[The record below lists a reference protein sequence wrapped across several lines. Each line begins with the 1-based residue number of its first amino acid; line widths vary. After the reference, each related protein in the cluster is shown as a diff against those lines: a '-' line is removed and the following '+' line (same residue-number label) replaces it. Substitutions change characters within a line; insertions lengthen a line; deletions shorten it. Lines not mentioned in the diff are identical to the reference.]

1 MIKQTFKFAIKSF
14 RKSALMNYLNVIGLT
29 FGLSIFFLTSLFI
42 YQESTYE
49 HDFTGH
55 ERIYQIG
62 TSFYNRGLRAITSVN
77 VPIMTSEMPEVEYT
91 TVFTHSSN
99 QEVHFEDETYTK
111 QTVISADSLFFKVF
125 DFDLIVGDQQTVL
138 NEPNSVVISEQ
149 MALNIFGT
157 TDLIGKALRIGKNRE
172 CIIKGVSKSPKY
184 KTQLNFDL
192 LVSQVRQTNL
202 GKSFWGTIGS
212 YVYVKTHANVTVDQI
227 NSQLDRLNEK
237 YIYPLF
243 VSDGSMAF
251 SDWRSSE
258 AYLGYFA
265 ESLRS
270 LRYESETETGLMPKA
285 NLNQTNTLLIVGIAA
300 LLISVINFV
309 NISTARA
316 SNRMKEVAIKRI
328 MGSSRLLLVGQFMIE
343 AFLTIGLASV
353 LALAITELMVKIK
366 PTLFGDFVE
375 FSVLHS
381 GQTMRAIVI
390 LVVGITLLSGLYP
403 AIYLSSGKTIT
414 ILRSGSSKY
423 SFSVFNAAL
432 LRKFA
437 TVIQFVF
444 SIGLIGAVITMFMQI
459 DFLRTRDIGYHSDNV
474 IVIPNSF
481 SLKNEKAAFKN
492 KLERISGIEQVSF
505 ISLVPSGL
513 SKWDAPIELKDEN
526 GVPFF
531 HYNISADQSLL
542 EAMNL
547 TLLQGQN
554 FDSSP
559 YQVIQRNYDGG
570 TVGESKAIGSDSP
583 IPILVNEAAVKVLL
597 IDNDPIGKRL
607 QHYVIIGVVKDFV
620 YTDLHGKIEP
630 LVIQQKREPGVIDPI
645 LIKVTDK
652 AAVLDQVETLWAG
665 MTGKPLDY
673 YMLDDNYERLV
684 EAEETSFNT
693 VLAFSIFAVLV
704 SCIGLFGLAAF
715 TVDQRIKEFGIRKVL
730 GASITDIVK
739 LFSGDF
745 MKLIFIAFVISMP
758 LTIYFL
764 EAWLNNFSARIDI
777 GYQMV
782 FFTGTLAITIALT
795 TVLLQSLKAGRL
807 NPVDT
812 LRNE

>member
-1 MIKQTFKFAIKSF
+1 
-14 RKSALMNYLNVIGLT
+14 MNYLNVIGLT

-77 VPIMTSEMPEVEYT
+77 VPIMTSEMPEVKYT

-125 DFDLIVGDQQTVL
+125 DFDLIVGDRQTVL

-149 MALNIFGT
+149 MANNIFGT
-157 TDLIGKALRIGKNRE
+157 TDLVGKTIRVGKNRE

-184 KTQLNFDL
+184 KTQLKFDL
-192 LVSQVRQTNL
+192 LVSQVRRTNP
-202 GKSFWGTIGS
+202 GKGFWGSIGS
-212 YVYVKTHANVTVDQI
+212 YVYVKVHPNVTVDQI
-227 NSQLDRLNEK
+227 NGQLDRLNAK

-243 VSDGSMAF
+243 IPDGSMSF
-251 SDWRSSE
+251 SDWRSNE

-265 ESLRS
+265 ESLAS

-328 MGSSRLLLVGQFMIE
+328 MGSSRFLLVGQFMIE

-381 GQTMRAIVI
+381 GQTMRAIVL
-390 LVVGITLLSGLYP
+390 LVVSITLLSGLYP
-403 AIYLSSGKTIT
+403 AVYLSSGKIIT

-437 TVIQFVF
+437 TVVQFVF

-481 SLKNEKAAFKN
+481 SLRNEKAAFKN
-492 KLERISGIEQVSF
+492 ELERISGIEQVSF

-513 SKWDAPIELKDEN
+513 TKWDAPIELKDDN
-526 GVPFF
+526 DRPFY
-531 HYNISADQSLL
+531 HYNISADKSLL
-542 EAMNL
+542 EAMDL
-547 TLLQGQN
+547 TLLQGEN
-554 FDSSP
+554 FEESP
-559 YQVIQRNYDGG
+559 YQITQRNYDES
-570 TVGESKAIGSDSP
+570 VGESKAIDTGSP
-583 IPILVNEAAVKVLL
+583 KPILVNEAAVKALL
-597 IDNDPIGKRL
+597 IKDDPIGKRL

-620 YTDLHGKIEP
+620 YTDLHGEIEP
-630 LVIQQKREPGVIDPI
+630 LVIEQKREPGIIDPI

-652 AAVLDQVETLWAG
+652 AAVIDQIETLWAG
-665 MTGKPLDY
+665 MAGNPLDY
-673 YMLDDNYERLV
+673 YMLNDNYERLV
-684 EAEETSFNT
+684 KTEDASFNT
-693 VLAFSIFAVLV
+693 VFAFSIFAVLV

-764 EAWLNNFSARIDI
+764 DAWLNNFSARIGI
-777 GYQMV
+777 GYQV
-782 FFTGTLAITIALT
+782 VLFTGILAITIAVT

>member
-62 TSFYNRGLRAITSVN
+62 TSFYNMGNRAITSVN

-99 QEVHFEDETYTK
+99 QEVHFKGETYSK

-125 DFDLIVGDQQTVL
+125 DFDLIVGDRQTVL

-149 MALNIFGT
+149 MANNIFGT
-157 TDLIGKALRIGKNRE
+157 TDLVGKTLRIGKNRE
-172 CIIKGVSKSPKY
+172 CIIKGISKSPKY

-192 LVSQVRQTNL
+192 LVSQVRKTNPAK
-202 GKSFWGTIGS
+202 GGWGTISS
-212 YVYVKTHANVTVDQI
+212 YVYIKVHENVSMNQVTA
-227 NSQLDRLNEK
+227 QLERLNEK
-237 YIYPLF
+237 YIYPMF
-243 VSDGSMAF
+243 IPDGSISF
-251 SDWRSSE
+251 SDWKSHE
-258 AYLGYFA
+258 AYLGYFV
-265 ESLRS
+265 ESLKS

-300 LLISVINFV
+300 LLISIINFV
-309 NISTARA
+309 NISTAKA

-353 LALAITELMVKIK
+353 LALAITELMVKTK
-366 PTLFGDFVE
+366 PTLFGEFVE

-381 GQTMRAIVI
+381 GQTMRAIVL

-414 ILRSGSSKY
+414 ILRSGSSKH

-437 TVIQFVF
+437 TVVQFVF
-444 SIGLIGAVITMFMQI
+444 SIGLIGAVIIMFMQI
-459 DFLRTRDIGYHSDNV
+459 DFLRTRDIGYHPDNV

-481 SLKNEKAAFKN
+481 SLKNEKVAFKN
-492 KLERISGIEQVSF
+492 ELERISGIEQVSF

-513 SKWDAPIELKDEN
+513 TKWDAPIELKDEN
-526 GVPFF
+526 ERPFY
-531 HYNISADQSLL
+531 HYNVSADKSLL
-542 EAMNL
+542 EAMDL
-547 TLLQGQN
+547 TLLQGKN
-554 FDSSP
+554 FEELP
-559 YQVIQRNYDGG
+559 YEIIQRNYDEN
-570 TVGESKAIGSDSP
+570 VGESKAINGESP
-583 IPILVNEAAVKVLL
+583 TPILVNEAAVKALL
-597 IDNDPIGKRL
+597 IEDDPIGKRL
-607 QHYVIIGVVKDFV
+607 QQYVIIGVVKDFV
-620 YTDLHGKIEP
+620 YTDLHGEIEP
-630 LVIQQKREPGVIDPI
+630 LVIEQKREPGVIDPI
-645 LIKVTDK
+645 LIKVIDK
-652 AAVLDQVETLWAG
+652 AAVIDEVETLWMA
-665 MTGKPLDY
+665 MTGKSLDY
-673 YMLDDNYERLV
+673 YMLNDNYERLV
-684 EAEETSFNT
+684 ETEESSFNT
-693 VLAFSIFAVLV
+693 VFAFSIFAVLV
-704 SCIGLFGLAAF
+704 SCIGLFGLATF

-764 EAWLNNFSARIDI
+764 DGWLNNFSARIGI
-777 GYQMV
+777 GYQVV
-782 FFTGTLAITIALT
+782 FFTGILAITIAVT
-795 TVLLQSLKAGRL
+795 TVLFQSLKAGRL

>member
-1 MIKQTFKFAIKSF
+1 
-14 RKSALMNYLNVIGLT
+14 MNYLNVIGLT

-49 HDFTGH
+49 HDFTGN

-62 TSFYNRGLRAITSVN
+62 TSFYNMGPRAITSVN

-91 TVFTHSSN
+91 TVFTYSSN

-111 QTVISADSLFFKVF
+111 QTLISADSLFFKVF

-149 MALNIFGT
+149 MANDIFGT
-157 TDLIGKALRIGKNRE
+157 TDLIGKTLRIGKNRE

-184 KTQLNFDL
+184 KTQLKFDL
-192 LVSQVRQTNL
+192 LVSQIRQTNPDK
-202 GKSFWGTIGS
+202 GFWGTISS
-212 YVYVKTHANVTVDQI
+212 YVYVKVYPNVTVDQI
-227 NSQLDRLNEK
+227 NGQLDRLNAK

-243 VSDGSMAF
+243 IPDGSMSF
-251 SDWRSSE
+251 TDWRSNE

-343 AFLTIGLASV
+343 AFLTIGLASI
-353 LALAITELMVKIK
+353 LALAITELTVKIK

-381 GQTMRAIVI
+381 GQTMRAIVL

-437 TVIQFVF
+437 TVVQFVF

-481 SLKNEKAAFKN
+481 SLRNEKAAFKN
-492 KLERISGIEQVSF
+492 ELEQIPGIQEVSF
-505 ISLVPSGL
+505 VSLVPSGL

-526 GVPFF
+526 ERPFY
-531 HYNISADQSLL
+531 HYNISADKSLL
-542 EAMNL
+542 ETMDL
-547 TLLQGQN
+547 TLLQGAN
-554 FDSSP
+554 FEESA
-559 YQVIQRNYDGG
+559 YQITQRNYDES
-570 TVGESKAIGSDSP
+570 VGESKAINSNGP
-583 IPILVNEAAVKVLL
+583 TPILVNEAAVKALL
-597 IDNDPIGKRL
+597 IEDKPIGKRL

-620 YTDLHGKIEP
+620 YTDLHGEIEP
-630 LVIQQKREPGVIDPI
+630 LVIEQKREPGIIDPI

-652 AAVLDQVETLWAG
+652 AAVIDQIETLWAG
-665 MTGKPLDY
+665 MARNPLDY
-673 YMLDDNYERLV
+673 YMLNDNYERLV
-684 EAEETSFNT
+684 KTEEASFNT
-693 VLAFSIFAVLV
+693 VFAFSIFAVLV

-764 EAWLNNFSARIDI
+764 DAWLNNFSARIGI
-777 GYQMV
+777 GYQV
-782 FFTGTLAITIALT
+782 VLFTGILAITIAVT